1 MSQIST
7 KNIRKPPVFLP
18 HTGPRVSFIFSLA
31 NFVKIPLF
39 FTRKLV
45 LNVPAVSARHPIW
58 RLSVDGLAASGLCR
72 AGGPSLVFRQ
82 SLNSEGTRDRLGLE
96 TSQPSQNE
104 NDTLALFACFIPHQS
119 LSIMS
124 STIKESK
131 RLKHVS
137 LTWTK
142 TRLRLIELQSCSPF
156 FLLSALSQNLSFCRR
171 WHFDICHFGISSVLT
186 LSSHVSLSLWPEL
199 HHDWCVVTPG
209 RARAARDPRGWHQPM
224 LRLWAEKAAA
234 VSEETGRG
242 SN

>member
-7 KNIRKPPVFLP
+7 KNIRKPPVFLS

-72 AGGPSLVFRQ
+72 AAGPSLVFRQ

-104 NDTLALFACFIPHQS
+104 NDTLALFACFIPHQP

-131 RLKHVS
+131 RFKHRS

-224 LRLWAEKAAA
+224 LRLRAEKAAA
-234 VSEETGRG
+234 IS
-242 SN
+242 